1 MINSLHINN
10 VKNIFT
16 LSPMQ
21 ENMLFSSFEGG
32 AEQIYFRQ
40 LSYRINGDFEPTI
53 AQEAFKVL
61 FHRHDSLRTVFS
73 RKKEDKLL
81 QVVLKQWE
89 PEFYFEDIR
98 NRGCLRVREA
108 FMNFYKNQDQNRGF
122 DVTKDSLMRVAVL
135 QLEDESFEFIWSYH
149 HAIIDAWSVSILFQ
163 EYETIYAQIK
173 SGKNVLLSD
182 TTQYEA
188 YIQWLQKQNTLEASS
203 FWGNYL
209 NTFETPASL
218 PKLKLLAT
226 QDKSFKKIRFSI
238 DAQKTEKLKNLA
250 IRCKVTF
257 GVLMQT
263 IWGVIVS
270 KYNNTRD
277 IVFGLV
283 VSGRPAQLAG
293 VEEIVGLFINT
304 VPVRV
309 AYDSN
314 MPFSTLLQKVHYEAI
329 EREVFEYYS
338 LTEIQA
344 THQLKQ
350 NLFDHIVAFENAPA
364 AQQADNADTFSVS
377 ASGHYA
383 ITNYDFN
390 INIIPQKETIIS
402 LDFNENAYEHKLI
415 ENIAHHF
422 QGIINQVI
430 DQEFTLVDSLVL
442 LSEDEKQ
449 LLSSFNKTEI
459 FYSYKQTIL
468 EHFNSSVN
476 CFPEHIAVIED
487 EKMLSYEELE
497 NRSNQLAN
505 FLLTN
510 GVKHGDFVA
519 SMVERSL
526 QSVINLLGILKIGAV
541 YVPIDQDMPKGR
553 AEFIIQ
559 DSAVKAFIFDKNRGV
574 NCSNAKIIS
583 LSADKQAIAL
593 SAITRPKVVIH
604 GTDLAYVIYT
614 SGSTGNPKG
623 VLIKHES
630 IVNQV
635 LFHNEYLS
643 LNNED
648 TILQFASHGFDA
660 SIIEILMSLFVGGS
674 LVIVDSQTKFNIP
687 VLYDYIEKNNVTTA
701 IFPPAFLQA
710 FDGLKFS
717 SLKRIISTGEAA
729 SLEVSVRLAET
740 IDIFNGYGPTESCIG
755 ASFYKVDT
763 EKTKFYQLYGA
774 IPIGKPFANAQIFVL
789 SDTNQQMPIGH
800 IGEICVSGIGL
811 SVGYLNQSQ
820 LTEQKFI
827 PNPFSKNTND
837 KFLYRTGDLGRWNF
851 EGNLEYIGRADE
863 QVQIRGIRVELSEIE
878 AVINKI
884 EAVTQVCVNVVKAD
898 SSVQLVAYVVADDKN
913 FNLQSIRDFGSMF
926 LPTYMLPTHLVVMQ
940 QLPLTLNGKIDK
952 KKLPIPVEI
961 SSGHDEMP
969 CTDTEKTLSK
979 IWTEVINKTDVS
991 RSDNFFD
998 LGGHSLK
1005 ATRLIS
1011 KIYKEMGVKLKLN
1024 DVFVYPTLSQ
1034 MSTFIESQ
1042 GRASID
1048 IIQPF
1053 KKQDY
1058 YPLSHAQKRVWL
1070 AHQLEGGDLAYNVL
1084 TAYNLIG
1091 NLNID
1096 AFQKTFLYI
1105 ISRHEI
1111 LRTNF
1116 KTIEG
1121 SPYQVVREVTDN
1133 KFVFDYIDFS
1143 ETSNAEKLAKEELDR
1158 HSRVVF
1164 DLEKDSLIRVSVIKT
1179 SNQKHLFVLSM
1190 HHIICDAWS
1199 KEIITKEII
1208 NTYNTFNRK
1217 LQPSATPL
1225 RIHYKDFAAWQQQST
1240 TEDKDYWQNQLEQY
1254 KNSVD
1259 LPLDFSRKSA
1269 QSYGGDVVYEVFS
1282 TEITEGVREIAKKY
1296 GASPFMVGLTG
1307 VYLLLHRYTE
1317 ATDIIV
1323 GTTVAGRDHPDL
1335 ENQIGFYI
1343 NTLPLRT
1350 KFDTNETFE
1359 TLLYKTKKSTLE
1371 AYKHQQYPF
1380 DKITSDLGLKKDFAR
1395 SPLFDVLV
1403 ELISVASALEILP
1416 QMTDVEVT
1424 EYPLKTMFS
1433 KHELAFRF
1441 FDNQDEFAIS
1451 LEYNS
1456 DLFLPETI
1464 ELMLSRLKIIFEA
1477 VVSNHAIQIQ
1487 DLSLSNIQNSDSVFE
1502 LESSFN
1508 FNF

>member
-21 ENMLFSSFEGG
+21 ENMLLPSFEGG
-32 AEQIYFRQ
+32 SEQIYFRQ
-40 LSYRINGDFEPTI
+40 ISYRINGDFEPTI

-61 FHRHDSLRTVFS
+61 FNRHDSLRTVFS

-81 QVVLKQWE
+81 QVVFKQWE

-108 FMNFYKNQDQNRGF
+108 FVSFYKNQDQKRGF
-122 DVTKDSLMRVAVL
+122 EVTKDSLMRVAVL
-135 QLEDESFEFIWSYH
+135 QLDDSSFEFIWSYH
-149 HAIIDAWSVSILFQ
+149 HSIIDAWSVSILFQ
-163 EYETIYAQIK
+163 EYETVYAQIK
-173 SGKNVLLSD
+173 NGKNILLANA
-182 TTQYEA
+182 TQYET
-188 YIQWLQKQNTLEASS
+188 YIEWLQKQNTSEASY
-203 FWGNYL
+203 FWKNYL
-209 NTFETPASL
+209 DTFETPASL

-238 DAQKTEKLKNLA
+238 DAQKTEKLRNLA
-250 IRCKVTF
+250 IRYKVTF

-263 IWGVIVS
+263 IWGVILS

-283 VSGRPAQLAG
+283 VSGRPTQLAG

-309 AYDSN
+309 AYDCD
-314 MPFSTLLQKVHYEAI
+314 MAFSTLLQKVHYEAI

-338 LTEIQA
+338 LTEIQT
-344 THQLKQ
+344 THSLKQ
-350 NLFDHIVAFENAPA
+350 NLFDHIVAFENAPVT
-364 AQQADNADTFSVS
+364 QQSNDVESFSIS
-377 ASGHYA
+377 ASDHHA
-383 ITNYDFN
+383 LTNYDFN
-390 INIIPQKETIIS
+390 INIIPKQETIIS
-402 LDFNENAYEHKLI
+402 LDFNKNAYEDKLI
-415 ENIAHHF
+415 ENIAQHF
-422 QGIINQVI
+422 EVIINQVI
-430 DQEFTLVDSLVL
+430 DRETVLVDDLML
-442 LSEDEKQ
+442 LSQAEKET
-449 LLSSFNKTEI
+449 LSSFNKTEV
-459 FYSYKQTIL
+459 FYSYKHTIP
-468 EHFNSSVN
+468 EHFGLSVKS
-476 CFPEHIAVIED
+476 FPEHIAIIED
-487 EKMLSYEELE
+487 EKFLSYEELE

-505 FLLTN
+505 FLLAN
-510 GVKHGDFVA
+510 GIKHGDFVV

-526 QSVINLLGILKIGAV
+526 QSVINLVAILKIGAV
-541 YVPIDQDMPKGR
+541 YVPIDQDTPKGR

-559 DSAVKAFIFDKNRGV
+559 DSLAKAFIFDKNRGV
-574 NCSNAKIIS
+574 SCSNAKKIN
-583 LSADKQAIAL
+583 LSAEKQAIAL
-593 SAITRPKVVIH
+593 SSTTQPKAVIQ

-635 LFHNEYLS
+635 LFHNAYLS
-643 LNNED
+643 LDNED

-674 LVIVDSQTKFNIP
+674 LVIVNSQTKFNIP

-729 SLEVSVRLAET
+729 SLDMSIRLAET
-740 IDIFNGYGPTESCIG
+740 IDVFNGYGPTESCVG

-789 SDTNQQMPIGH
+789 NATNQQMPIGH

-827 PNPFSKNTND
+827 TNPFSTTTND

-851 EGNLEYIGRADE
+851 DGNLEYIGRADE

-884 EAVTQVCVNVVKAD
+884 ETVTQVCVNVVKTD
-898 SSVQLVAYVVADDKN
+898 SSVQLVAYVVAEDKT

-926 LPTYMLPTHLVVMQ
+926 LPTYMIPTHLVMLP
-940 QLPLTLNGKIDK
+940 QLPLTINGKIDK
-952 KKLPIPVEI
+952 RKLPVPVEI
-961 SSGHDEMP
+961 SSANNEMP
-969 CTDTEKTLSK
+969 CTDTERTLSK
-979 IWTEVINKTDVS
+979 IWAEVINKTDIS
-991 RSDNFFD
+991 RADNFFD

-1024 DVFVYPTLSQ
+1024 DVFVYPNLSQ
-1034 MSTFIESQ
+1034 MATYIESKS
-1042 GRASID
+1042 RTLVD
-1048 IIQPF
+1048 MIQPF

-1070 AHQLEGGDLAYNVL
+1070 AHQLEGGELAYNVL
-1084 TAYNLIG
+1084 TANNLIG
-1091 NLNID
+1091 NLNIE
-1096 AFQKTFLYI
+1096 AFKMTFQYI

-1116 KTIEG
+1116 ITVEG
-1121 SPYQVVREVTDN
+1121 SPYQVVREAIDN
-1133 KFVFDYIDFS
+1133 KFVFDYLDFS
-1143 ETSNAEKLAKEELDR
+1143 EASNAEVLAKQELDR
-1158 HSRVVF
+1158 HTRVVF

-1179 SNQKHLFVLSM
+1179 SHLKHLFVLSM

-1199 KEIITKEII
+1199 KDIITKEII
-1208 NTYNTFNRK
+1208 NIYNTFNRE
-1217 LQPSATPL
+1217 LQPAIPPL
-1225 RIHYKDFAAWQQQST
+1225 RIHYKDFAAWQQKNAS
-1240 TEDKDYWQNQLEQY
+1240 EDKAYWQKQLEHY
-1254 KNSVD
+1254 KNVVD
-1259 LPLDFSRKSA
+1259 LPLDFPRKSA
-1269 QSYGGDVVYEVFS
+1269 QTYGGDIVYEVFDKAIS
-1282 TEITEGVREIAKKY
+1282 DGVREISKKY
-1296 GASPFMVGLTG
+1296 GVSPFMVGLTA

-1317 ATDIIV
+1317 AADILV

-1350 KFDTNETFE
+1350 KIDSDDTFE
-1359 TLLYKTKKSTLE
+1359 TLLQKTKNTTLE

-1380 DKITSDLGLKKDFAR
+1380 DNIISDVGLKKDFAR

-1403 ELISVASALEILP
+1403 ELISVASAQEVLQ
-1416 QMTDVEVT
+1416 QMTDIKVK
-1424 EYPLKTMFS
+1424 EYPLKTVFS

-1456 DLFLPETI
+1456 DLFKPETI
-1464 ELMLSRLKIIFEA
+1464 ELMHARLKIILET
-1477 VVSNHAIQIQ
+1477 VVTNHTILIH